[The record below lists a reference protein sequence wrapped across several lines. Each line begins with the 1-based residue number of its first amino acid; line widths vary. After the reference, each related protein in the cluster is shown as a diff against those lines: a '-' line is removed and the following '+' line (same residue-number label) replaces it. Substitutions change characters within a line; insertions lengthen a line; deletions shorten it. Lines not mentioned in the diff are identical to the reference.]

1 MWARA
6 RELAFQTPP
15 ERNRYV
21 DFLRALSICAVV
33 VGHWL
38 MTAPWFTGGTLR
50 LENLLAVRP
59 WTQWLTLLFQVMPVF
74 FFVGGY
80 ANAASWESAR
90 RSGRGYGPWLSGRL
104 RRLVGPVVPLLLV
117 WLLAAI
123 GADALGVE
131 GVKVHE
137 VSLVALVPLWFL
149 AVYVLVILFVPLTLS
164 AWERWGFASFWMFA
178 AVAVVVDFFRFHG
191 GHHPLVGWGNYL
203 FIWLAVHQL
212 GFAWRAGRVGGP
224 GRALGW
230 AAGGALAW
238 ALMARFGPYPVS
250 MVSVPGQ
257 EVSNTLPPD
266 LMLLALALFQWG
278 VLMAAEKPLRR
289 RLARPAP
296 WTATVLVNGTIMS
309 LFLWHVTAMALL
321 IGGAV
326 ALGGVG
332 LGLEPGSGL
341 WWLSRPLWLGVL
353 ALVLTGILA
362 LFGRFE
368 RLTEGRVLPIR
379 RALPGALLFCFAI
392 AVLAFDGIRPA
403 DGPVRLG
410 TVAVALVSAVLLDA
424 LPRRRLTRRT
434 APDQSTSSS

>member
-6 RELAFQTPP
+6 RELALQTPP

-50 LENLLAVRP
+50 LDNLLAARP

-131 GVKVHE
+131 RVKVHE

-149 AVYVLVILFVPLTLS
+149 AVYVLVILFVPLTLA
-164 AWERWGFASFWMFA
+164 AWERWGFASFWAFT
-178 AVAVVVDFFRFHG
+178 AVAVVVDLFRFSG
-191 GHHPLVGWGNYL
+191 GHHPLVGWLNYL

-212 GFAWRAGRVGGP
+212 GFAWRAGRGG
-224 GRALGW
+224 GSRRALGW
-230 AAGGALAW
+230 ATGGALAW

-257 EVSNTLPPD
+257 EISNTLPPD
-266 LMLLALALFQWG
+266 LMLLVLALVQWG
-278 VLMAAEKPLRR
+278 VLMAAERPLRR
-289 RLARPAP
+289 WLARPAP
-296 WTATVLVNGTIMS
+296 WTVTVLVNGTIMS

-321 IGGAV
+321 IGLAM
-326 ALGGVG
+326 ALGGLG

-353 ALVLTGILA
+353 ALLLAAILA
-362 LFGRFE
+362 LVGRFE
-368 RLTEGRVLPIR
+368 RLTEGKVLPIR
-379 RALPGALLFCFAI
+379 RALPGAILFCFAI
-392 AVLAFDGIRPA
+392 AILAFDGIRPA
-403 DGPVRLG
+403 DGRVRLG

-424 LPRRRLTRRT
+424 LPRRKRTRLG
-434 APDQSTSSS
+434 SS